1 MLEIWSSAVLKL
13 WNSQIGC
20 NRPSCNQD
28 DGMSTKS
35 KHRPLFYHRHS
46 THGYEYYAL
55 HAFIIWRVPI
65 WTSSKHVNLF
75 FIQYVIGPLCFLVG
89 QKGQNLVN
97 AILYM
102 VHRRRQWE
110 TSCAHTWKERAKA
123 TKRSREGGGRGGEKR
138 KNSGYIKVVILH
150 NHKLQSLC
158 ARASWCESLIIVT
171 VFSSI
176 PSSQM
181 LFFSRTRPGGVSKR
195 ARAEKKKKI
204 SEPKRTHQ
212 YQ

>member
-20 NRPSCNQD
+20 NRPSYNQD

-46 THGYEYYAL
+46 THRYQYYAL

-65 WTSSKHVNLF
+65 RTSSKHVNLF
-75 FIQYVIGPLCFLVG
+75 FIQYVIGPLRFLVG
-89 QKGQNLVN
+89 QRGQNLVN

-102 VHRRRQWE
+102 VHRRIPEKREQRRQKG
-110 TSCAHTWKERAKA
+110 AVR
-123 TKRSREGGGRGGEKR
+123 GGGRGGEKR

-158 ARASWCESLIIVT
+158 ARASWCESFIIVT

-181 LFFSRTRPGGVSKR
+181 RFFFSTRPGGVSKL
-195 ARAEKKKKI
+195 ARAWKKKKI